1 MKKLL
6 YLLPVSLLLCSCKGI
21 GVIFYVISKTE
32 TGKDFF
38 PPLIIPFILPLVI
51 LYELFTTVLPLFLA
65 LAIQLPSKRDEDFE
79 GFGVFA
85 FIVGVLSF
93 ITYFTSDDIT
103 ALISLAVLAGIPLVT
118 RKVYG
123 VSWGRAFGTL
133 GLFIL
138 FMFITELI
146 VNAILALRQ
155 FL

>member
-1 MKKLL
+1 M
-6 YLLPVSLLLCSCKGI
+6 CSCKGI
-21 GVIFYVISKTE
+21 GATLYVISKTE
-32 TGKDFF
+32 TGKAFL
-38 PPLIIPFILPLVI
+38 PLILHLI

-65 LAIQLPSKRDEDFE
+65 LVIQLPSKRNEEELE
-79 GFGVFA
+79 GFGGWA

-93 ITYFTSDDIT
+93 ITYFTSDDIA

-138 FMFITELI
+138 FNFIAIFIAELI
-146 VNAILALRQ
+146 IDAVLE
-155 FL
+155 

>member
-6 YLLPVSLLLCSCKGI
+6 YLLPVSLLLCSCKAI
-21 GVIFYVISKTE
+21 GLVLVKTSTTE
-32 TGKDFF
+32 TGKAF
-38 PPLIIPFILPLVI
+38 LPLI

-65 LAIQLPSKRDEDFE
+65 LVIQLPSKRDEDFE

-93 ITYFTSDDIT
+93 ITYFTSDDIA
-103 ALISLAVLAGIPLVT
+103 ALIGIAVLAGIPLVT

-138 FMFITELI
+138 FTFITELI
-146 VNAILALRQ
+146 VNAI
-155 FL
+155 FE